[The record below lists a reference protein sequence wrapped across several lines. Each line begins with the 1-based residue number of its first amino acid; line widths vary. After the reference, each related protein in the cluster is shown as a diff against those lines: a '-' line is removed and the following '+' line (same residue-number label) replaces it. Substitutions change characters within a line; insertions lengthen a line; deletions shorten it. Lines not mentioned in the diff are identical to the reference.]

1 MRKMNVQDCIT
12 FTGPLNAEEMK
23 TEMLNANMFLLPSAI
38 ENSPNALGEA
48 QMLGVPCVSSRVGGV
63 EDMIPN
69 NDLGVMYRFSD
80 INEMAYYICK
90 VLDESPHFDN
100 ANMRKQAATRHDRD
114 ANSSELLSIYKTLCS
129 SE

>member
-1 MRKMNVQDCIT
+1 
-12 FTGPLNAEEMK
+12 
-23 TEMLNANMFLLPSAI
+23 MLNANMFLLPSAI

-48 QMLGVPCVSSRVGGV
+48 QMLVVPCVSSRDGGV

-69 NDLGVMYRFSD
+69 KDLGVMYRFSD

-90 VLDESPHFDN
+90 VLDESPRFDN
-100 ANMRKQAATRHDRD
+100 VNMRKQAATRHDRD
-114 ANSSELLSIYKTLCS
+114 VNSSELLSIYKTLCS